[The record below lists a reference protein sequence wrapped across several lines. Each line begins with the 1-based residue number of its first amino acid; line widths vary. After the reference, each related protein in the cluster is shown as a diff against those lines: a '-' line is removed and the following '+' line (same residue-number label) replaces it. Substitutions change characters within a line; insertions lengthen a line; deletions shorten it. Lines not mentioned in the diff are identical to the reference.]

1 MEKYEVCVMHQM
13 FNIIEV
19 EAENE
24 DDAAEKALD
33 SPLNDLD
40 KAIPDDEYV
49 EWVHPVY

>member
-1 MEKYEVCVMHQM
+1 MAKYEVCVMYQL
-13 FNIIEV
+13 FNVVEV

-33 SPLNDLD
+33 MDNNLAQAEL
-40 KAIPDDEYV
+40 DDEYV

>member
-1 MEKYEVCVMHQM
+1 MEKYDVCIMYQLYRIVT
-13 FNIIEV
+13 V

-33 SPLNDLD
+33 MDNNLARAEL
-40 KAIPDDEYV
+40 DDEYV

>member
-1 MEKYEVCVMHQM
+1 MAKYEVCVMYQL
-13 FNIIEV
+13 FNVVEV

-33 SPLNDLD
+33 MDNNLAHAELD
-40 KAIPDDEYV
+40 DKYV

>member
-1 MEKYEVCVMHQM
+1 MEKYDVCIMYQLYSIVT
-13 FNIIEV
+13 V

-33 SPLNDLD
+33 MDNNLAHAELN
-40 KAIPDDEYV
+40 EYV